1 MVVLKRKQV
10 LIVGVAALVA
20 IAGYLNFSYGN
31 TKNETPETL
40 GEVRLVSGNA
50 SDSSDFFSQARLE
63 REIGRSQSVASLQT
77 MVQDTSTS
85 AEGRAMAEQEMVK
98 ISRLSETE
106 ANVESMICA
115 KGFEDAV
122 LYIEEDSAT
131 VIVKAE
137 TLEETDVAK
146 IVDIITSQT
155 GIPAANIK
163 IVEAKYKMNPQTAD
177 SFFTYLDATPS
188 FS

>member
-10 LIVGVAALVA
+10 LIVGVAAMVA

-31 TKNETPETL
+31 SKNETPETL
-40 GEVRLVSGNA
+40 GEVRLVSGTNGETT
-50 SDSSDFFSQARLE
+50 DFFSEARLE

-77 MVQDTSTS
+77 MVQDTSIG
-85 AEGRAMAEQEMVK
+85 AEGRALAEQEMVK

-106 ANVESMICA
+106 ANAESMICA

-122 LYIEEDSAT
+122 VYISDGGAT

-137 TLEETDVAK
+137 KLEEADVAK

-163 IVEAKYKMNPQTAD
+163 IVEAI
-177 SFFTYLDATPS
+177 
-188 FS
+188 